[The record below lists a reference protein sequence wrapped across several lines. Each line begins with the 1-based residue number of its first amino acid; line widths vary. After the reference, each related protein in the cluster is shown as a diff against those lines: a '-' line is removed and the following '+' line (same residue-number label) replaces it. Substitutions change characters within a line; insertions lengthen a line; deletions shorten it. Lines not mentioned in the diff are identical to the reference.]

1 MKKSR
6 FATVGQKWVLGGL
19 HVEFQG
25 ALPGEDL
32 A

>member
-1 MKKSR
+1 MKYR
-6 FATVGQKWVLGGL
+6 FTTVGQKWVLGSL

-25 ALPGEDL
+25 GLLGEDL